1 MWLTFLYIVLRMTYE
16 EKILFQLNAW
26 RKQMLRRPGILDK
39 ASKTIQNKIN
49 SWIPEKIHKG
59 ITITI
64 KHMVRGVL
72 FGAEWTTK
80 QKREFHSMV
89 AKDIAAAEK
98 IKNYQRTA
106 ATEGAITGAGGI
118 LLGLA
123 DFPIL
128 LVIKIKLLFEIA
140 SIYGCELRNY
150 KERLFILHI
159 FQLAFTSAKN
169 RKEVFEAM
177 QDWDNKA
184 RNLPDEIDRFDWR
197 TFQQEYRDYI
207 DLVKM
212 AQLVPVIGAPVGAIA
227 NYQLVK
233 KLGRT
238 AINAYHLRWAEGRR
252 SQK

>member
-1 MWLTFLYIVLRMTYE
+1 MSYDE
-16 EKILFQLNAW
+16 QILFQLNVW
-26 RKQMLRRPGILDK
+26 RRQMLRRPGLLDK
-39 ASKTIQNKIN
+39 VSKSIQNKIN

-72 FGAEWTTK
+72 FGAKWTTK
-80 QKREFHSMV
+80 QKKEFHSLV
-89 AKDIAAAEK
+89 ARDVAAAEK

-106 ATEGAITGAGGI
+106 TVEGAITGAGGI

-128 LVIKIKLLFEIA
+128 LAIKIKLLFEIA
-140 SIYGCELRNY
+140 NIYGCNLDDY
-150 KERLFILHI
+150 KERLYILHI

-177 QDWDNKA
+177 QDWDKKA
-184 RNLPDEIDRFDWR
+184 KSLPDDIHQFDWR

-207 DLVKM
+207 DLAKM

-227 NYQLVK
+227 NYQLIK
-233 KLGRT
+233 KLGKT
-238 AINAYHLRWAEGRR
+238 AMNAYHLRWASRKSERAVIESEG
-252 SQK
+252 